1 MSELYKTVGSTGYD
15 QLLADPQ
22 GADVITISCEPG
34 NGVITRG
41 TLMYT
46 KATKMYAPA
55 AAAQAV
61 DTNMLVVLNEN
72 VDTGNTP
79 AKGETATAE
88 DAAAYR
94 AGRFI
99 DGRVKLAANAALT
112 DAIKVTLRKQN
123 IVFNTKESTST
134 VDNKV
139 TGE

>member
-1 MSELYKTVGSTGYD
+1 
-15 QLLADPQ
+15 
-22 GADVITISCEPG
+22 
-34 NGVITRG
+34 
-41 TLMYT
+41 
-46 KATKMYAPA
+46 
-55 AAAQAV
+55 
-61 DTNMLVVLNEN
+61 MLVVLNEN